1 MTPGGSVGAR
11 DETRRSLMS
20 RPRTYSLCSMTAKV
34 QNESSVASKID
45 EVLKVKKAGWT
56 FVGAIESGRVPI
68 VPSEKRIL
76 VGTWK
81 SSKVDGVSDTV
92 QVSIYEV
99 ENPAEAAVW
108 LKPVRSG
115 QVAADWKISNYR
127 IGDEAYLASYR
138 DGKRFEIQ
146 FRSGNFVGKIAGDEL
161 SRVREFA
168 QYIVAQV
175 SAK

>member
-1 MTPGGSVGAR
+1 MTVKG
-11 DETRRSLMS
+11 
-20 RPRTYSLCSMTAKV
+20 
-34 QNESSVASKID
+34 QNESPVASKINA
-45 EVLKVKKAGWT
+45 VLKVKEPGWT

-76 VGTWK
+76 VGTWE
-81 SSKVDGVSDTV
+81 SPKVDGASENV

-99 ENPAEAAVW
+99 ENLAEAAAW

-115 QVAADWKISNYR
+115 QVATGWKISSYR
-127 IGDEAYLASYR
+127 IGDEGYLANYR

-146 FRSGNFVGKIAGDEL
+146 FRSDNFVGKIAGDQL

-168 QYIVAQV
+168 QHIVAQV
-175 SAK
+175 RAK